1 MFPPPLPSFTQPPP
15 IPHRFHL
22 ADLGCHLSTFH
33 HRVKVHHDFS
43 LLVFTPAVLS
53 HLFFGSVYLSSP
65 LHSVTYPGWLLS
77 LFGSTCT
84 GQVSSVFATLWTVA
98 CQAPLQARI
107 LEWGCHVLLHGIFL
121 TQGLNLHLLHLL
133 HWQAVSLPLA
143 PLGKPV
149 LWVLDLN

>member
-98 CQAPLQARI
+98 HQAPLSMGFSRQEYWSGVAMPSSR
-107 LEWGCHVLLHGIFL
+107 GSSPPRNQTCVF
-121 TQGLNLHLLHLL
+121 
-133 HWQAVSLPLA
+133 
-143 PLGKPV
+143 
-149 LWVLDLN
+149 